1 MLLMHATEGS
11 SVYGHVIQ
19 DTCTEGGHLW
29 HFHVVTPLENWSHL
43 EVQGVMCFL
52 WTWEVLAAYIHQQLM
67 EV

>member
-1 MLLMHATEGS
+1 MLLIHATEGS
-11 SVYGHVIQ
+11 SVHGHVIQ

-43 EVQGVMCFL
+43 VVQGVMCFL
-52 WTWEVLAAYIHQQLM
+52 WAWEVLAAYIHQQLM